1 MAEKENKT
9 ELEQSDAA
17 AKKPAKETKPKEDKP
32 SLGQR
37 IGTWFKSLKS
47 ECKKISWASWS
58 SVRSNSLI
66 VIVAVIIVSVVL
78 GILDYCFSGAI
89 VGLSRII

>member
-9 ELEQSDAA
+9 ELEKTE
-17 AKKPAKETKPKEDKP
+17 AKKPAKENKPKEDKP

-37 IGTWFKSLKS
+37 FGAWFKSIKS
-47 ECKKISWASWS
+47 ECKKISWASWN
-58 SVRSNSLI
+58 SVRSNSII
-66 VIVAVIIVSVVL
+66 VIISVLIICAVL

-89 VGLSRII
+89 VGLSRLI

>member
-1 MAEKENKT
+1 MAEKEKKT
-9 ELEQSDAA
+9 ELETSD
-17 AKKPAKETKPKEDKP
+17 AKKPAKETKPKENKP

-37 IGTWFKSLKS
+37 LGAWFKSVKS

-66 VIVAVIIVSVVL
+66 VIVSVIIISAVL

-89 VGLSRII
+89 VGLSRLI